1 MRAASLMANGNLA
14 PLLTRVPLQLRA
26 EVERIA
32 YQRRESLAE
41 VVRQAVE
48 EHVQR
53 ARKEKR

>member
-41 VVRQAVE
+41 VVRIAVE
-48 EHVQR
+48 QYVQR
-53 ARKEKR
+53 QGKEKR